1 MFLKEDAGEFLSQQR
16 LEEII
21 KRHSEFITF
30 PIYLHKKTDEVVE
43 KAEDDSEADAAE
55 DKKTVTEDG
64 LEVDEEEE
72 ESEHSWNKKEK
83 KTERIEKWDW
93 HLMNGNVA
101 IWSRDPK
108 EISDDE
114 YQKFF
119 RVISKDATDAATWNH
134 FKAEGEVEF
143 RSILYVPAEALNLY
157 DEYSNRKPGI
167 RLYVKKVLI
176 QDDFEDLLPKYL
188 NFIRGVVDSDDLP
201 LNVSRE
207 TLQQHKLLKIMGKK
221 LVRKVLEMLRK
232 LSLNG
237 DKSSDKEAEE
247 SEDKEIYQDASH
259 PYIKFFEQFG
269 KSLKMGVVEDTANR
283 SKLAKLLRFKSSKS
297 DGKYTSFDGYLA
309 SKPDWQK
316 DIYYIAAESIEAA
329 EKSPFME
336 VARRKNIEVL
346 YLVDAID
353 EYAVQNLG
361 DFDGHKLQ
369 SLTKEGLKFGDE
381 DENTLKKRI
390 KMYRETFKPLTKY
403 LKELLAGKVAKVTV
417 SQRVEQSPSVIVTSQ
432 YGHTANMERIMR
444 AQTFANPEV
453 LKTMMAA
460 KTLELNPRHPIIVQ
474 LNKRVQSAPDAE
486 ETRTLAHLV
495 YDTALLASGFTH
507 DDVDTFAAR
516 MYSVLGNELNL
527 QSLELEDELVVEEE
541 EEEEENENEIDMDAS
556 SVKDEF

>member
-1 MFLKEDAGEFLSQQR
+1 
-16 LEEII
+16 
-21 KRHSEFITF
+21 
-30 PIYLHKKTDEVVE
+30 
-43 KAEDDSEADAAE
+43 
-55 DKKTVTEDG
+55 
-64 LEVDEEEE
+64 
-72 ESEHSWNKKEK
+72 
-83 KTERIEKWDW
+83 
-93 HLMNGNVA
+93 
-101 IWSRDPK
+101 
-108 EISDDE
+108 
-114 YQKFF
+114 
-119 RVISKDATDAATWNH
+119 
-134 FKAEGEVEF
+134 
-143 RSILYVPAEALNLY
+143 
-157 DEYSNRKPGI
+157 
-167 RLYVKKVLI
+167 
-176 QDDFEDLLPKYL
+176 
-188 NFIRGVVDSDDLP
+188 
-201 LNVSRE
+201 
-207 TLQQHKLLKIMGKK
+207 
-221 LVRKVLEMLRK
+221 
-232 LSLNG
+232 
-237 DKSSDKEAEE
+237 
-247 SEDKEIYQDASH
+247 
-259 PYIKFFEQFG
+259 
-269 KSLKMGVVEDTANR
+269 
-283 SKLAKLLRFKSSKS
+283 
-297 DGKYTSFDGYLA
+297 
-309 SKPDWQK
+309 
-316 DIYYIAAESIEAA
+316 
-329 EKSPFME
+329 ME

-453 LKTMMAA
+453 LKSMMAA

-527 QSLELEDELVVEEE
+527 QSLELEDELTVEEE

-556 SVKDEF
+556 SAKDEF